1 MGIADD
7 AVEVRAQGWRTLA
20 ALHGLIEAELER
32 ALASSVELSVVEY
45 TVLDALSRQD
55 GWHMRMQQLARAAAL
70 SPSATTRLVN
80 RLEDRALISRVLCA
94 DDRRGIYTELT
105 AIGRSLYERARPIH
119 DETLE
124 RVLAEAEQQ
133 PELAPVVDGAARR
146 SAAGRRGLRQTAGRD
161 REASALTAT
170 ADVHEPRDAE
180 AVGEHAERVAPRRD
194 LERLRSIVP
203 PSASFCQ

>member
-7 AVEVRAQGWRTLA
+7 AVEVRARGWRTLA
-20 ALHGLIEAELER
+20 ALHGMIEAELER

-105 AIGRSLYERARPIH
+105 AIGRSLYEQARPIH
-119 DETLE
+119 DEALE
-124 RVLAEAEQQ
+124 RVLAEAEQR
-133 PELAPVVDGAARR
+133 PELAPVVDALQVAA
-146 SAAGRRGLRQTAGRD
+146 S
-161 REASALTAT
+161 
-170 ADVHEPRDAE
+170 P
-180 AVGEHAERVAPRRD
+180 AVAV
-194 LERLRSIVP
+194 
-203 PSASFCQ
+203 

>member
-20 ALHGLIEAELER
+20 ALHGMIEAELER
-32 ALASSVELSVVEY
+32 ALAASVDLSVVEY

-80 RLEDRALISRVLCA
+80 RLEDRALLTRILCA

-105 AIGRSLYERARPIH
+105 PAGRALLRKARPTH
-119 DETLE
+119 DRTLE
-124 RVLAEAEQQ
+124 SALAEAEAT
-133 PELAPVVDGAARR
+133 PELSPLVDALHRLP
-146 SAAGRRGLRQTAGRD
+146 AG
-161 REASALTAT
+161 
-170 ADVHEPRDAE
+170 V
-180 AVGEHAERVAPRRD
+180 
-194 LERLRSIVP
+194 
-203 PSASFCQ
+203 

>member
-105 AIGRSLYERARPIH
+105 AIGRSLYEQARPIH
-119 DETLE
+119 DATLE
-124 RVLAEAEQQ
+124 RVLAEAEQR
-133 PELAPVVDGAARR
+133 PELAPVVEALHEAA
-146 SAAGRRGLRQTAGRD
+146 LP
-161 REASALTAT
+161 
-170 ADVHEPRDAE
+170 VV
-180 AVGEHAERVAPRRD
+180 AV
-194 LERLRSIVP
+194 
-203 PSASFCQ
+203 

>member
-7 AVEVRAQGWRTLA
+7 AVEVRAHGWRTLA
-20 ALHGLIEAELER
+20 ALHGMIEAELER
-32 ALASSVELSVVEY
+32 ALAASVDLSVVEY

-80 RLEDRALISRVLCA
+80 RLEDRALLTRVLCA

-105 AIGRSLYERARPIH
+105 AAGRALYERARPIH

-124 RVLAEAEQQ
+124 RVLAEAEGQ
-133 PELAPVVDGAARR
+133 PELAPVVEALHGVAVPV
-146 SAAGRRGLRQTAGRD
+146 AAG
-161 REASALTAT
+161 
-170 ADVHEPRDAE
+170 
-180 AVGEHAERVAPRRD
+180 
-194 LERLRSIVP
+194 
-203 PSASFCQ
+203 